1 MTMAAIVDARRDR
14 RFFAPIVPG
23 AYDRG
28 MIELAGVRLERPRA
42 AASLLTGVDLSVG
55 RGEVVLVSGG
65 AGAGTSTLVAA
76 LYGDVAPVEGRVALF
91 GRELGRLRRS
101 SLLAL
106 RRRLGVVP
114 QDLQLLPECSALAN
128 VVLPLEIDHVPR
140 RDAEARATAALEQ
153 VGMSDDALV
162 PVANLSMAAR
172 QKVAVARALVR
183 QPSVIVA
190 DQPTA
195 HQDADGA
202 ERIAT
207 ALATA
212 ADHGAAVLITARDA
226 HLLAA
231 AARRSWRQLMIHG
244 GRLIDV
250 TDVVSFDVDV
260 DIDVDDNEELVIETT
275 EAPVEEAVPN
285 VIVFPLSARSR
296 GAR

>member
-1 MTMAAIVDARRDR
+1 
-14 RFFAPIVPG
+14 
-23 AYDRG
+23 

-76 LYGDVAPVEGRVALF
+76 LYGDVTPVEGRVALF
-91 GRELGRLRRS
+91 GRELARLRRS

-140 RDAEARATAALEQ
+140 RDAEARARAALDQ
-153 VGMSDDALV
+153 VGLVDDALV

-172 QKVAVARALVR
+172 QRVAVARALVR
-183 QPSVIVA
+183 APTVIIA

-195 HQDADGA
+195 HQDAHGA
-202 ERIAT
+202 EQIAT

-212 ADHGAAVLITARDA
+212 AAGGAAVLITARDA

-231 AARRSWRQLMIHG
+231 AGRRAWRQLMIHL

-250 TDVVSFDVDV
+250 TDVVSFDV
-260 DIDVDDNEELVIETT
+260 DIDVDDNEELVIETA
-275 EAPVEEAVPN
+275 EAPVEDAVPN
-285 VIVFPLSARSR
+285 VIAFPLSARSR